1 MKKPILMLLAV
12 CLQIISITQAQTLFT
27 YGKYPVSKQEF
38 LEAYKKNNTSS
49 PTEKS
54 YADYLEMYIRYKLK
68 VQAAYDMRLDTIPS
82 QLADLQDF
90 RKQVIG
96 NYLADEK
103 ILQGLVKEAMVHSA
117 QDIRISHIYIPFAGK
132 DSLEAKNKASRAL
145 QELNDGKPF
154 ETVAQL
160 YSADTSVQRNKGDI
174 GWISAF
180 VLPYPLEK
188 LAYETKLN
196 QNSRIYRS
204 SSAYHIFRRTGE
216 RPAAGMIQAAQV
228 LLPITPD
235 MNPEAVVKTYKL
247 ADSIYTALKN
257 GANFGSLAQQ
267 YSSDNA
273 SFNNQGVMQA
283 FYPGTYDISF
293 EEPVFALQK
302 DNDLTQPFRTV
313 QGLHIVKRV
322 GIFRYSTDTANAAAI
337 VAMKTRVLNDPRHKL
352 AYDAINKK
360 ASKQL
365 GVTITPLPAGSMEQY
380 TKAFFSGDATGRA
393 LIAPEKV
400 LATIYKKPLTLK
412 NYDQYLFNNANRL
425 TTANPAL
432 SGQEIFN
439 QFLDAEIMESYQQNL
454 EKFNPD
460 FARQLKEF
468 RDGNMIFEAM
478 QANIWDKAVNDE
490 AGLKRY
496 YDKHRDKYT
505 WKESVEAVIFTCV
518 DSAAAQNFYQELKG
532 NPAAWKSITDKSKG
546 VVQADSGRF
555 EIEQLPAY
563 GNSGLKSGTVTAPV
577 LRTDDLTTNFIYV
590 LHNLPANLPRTFEDA
605 KGFVLNDYQTI
616 LEEDWI
622 SSLKKKYPVKVN
634 STVLKSLNR

>member
-1 MKKPILMLLAV
+1 MKKLILMLLAV
-12 CLQIISITQAQTLFT
+12 CLQMISITQAQTLFT

-117 QDIRISHIYIPFAGK
+117 QDIRISHIYFPIAGK

-154 ETVAQL
+154 ETVAQF

-174 GWISAF
+174 GWISSF

-204 SSAYHIFRRTGE
+204 SNAYHIFRRTGE

-322 GIFRYSTDTANAAAI
+322 GIFRYSTDTSNSAAI
-337 VAMKTRVLNDPRHKL
+337 AAMKTRVLNDPRHKL
-352 AYDAINKK
+352 AYDAISKK

-365 GVTITPLPAGSMEQY
+365 GVTITPLPTGSMEQY
-380 TKAFFSGDATGRA
+380 TKAFFSG
-393 LIAPEKV
+393 I
-400 LATIYKKPLTLK
+400 
-412 NYDQYLFNNANRL
+412 
-425 TTANPAL
+425 
-432 SGQEIFN
+432 
-439 QFLDAEIMESYQQNL
+439 
-454 EKFNPD
+454 
-460 FARQLKEF
+460 
-468 RDGNMIFEAM
+468 
-478 QANIWDKAVNDE
+478 
-490 AGLKRY
+490 
-496 YDKHRDKYT
+496 
-505 WKESVEAVIFTCV
+505 
-518 DSAAAQNFYQELKG
+518 
-532 NPAAWKSITDKSKG
+532 
-546 VVQADSGRF
+546 
-555 EIEQLPAY
+555 
-563 GNSGLKSGTVTAPV
+563 
-577 LRTDDLTTNFIYV
+577 
-590 LHNLPANLPRTFEDA
+590 
-605 KGFVLNDYQTI
+605 
-616 LEEDWI
+616 
-622 SSLKKKYPVKVN
+622 
-634 STVLKSLNR
+634 